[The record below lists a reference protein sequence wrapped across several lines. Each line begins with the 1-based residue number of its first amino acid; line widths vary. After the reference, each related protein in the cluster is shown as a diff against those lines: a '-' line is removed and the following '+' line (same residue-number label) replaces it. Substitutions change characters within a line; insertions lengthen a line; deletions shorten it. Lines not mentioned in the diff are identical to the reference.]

1 MTTKRKE
8 VDHIPWVWGSVPR
21 ALRARGSPAIILETL
36 LPNLILI
43 AISFYIVLFI
53 FFSLY
58 MVNYI
63 CPNTIR
69 EVFTPPLHVR
79 GLKVDTNLTHEKAL
93 TLLTRRKRL
102 EGAIKKP

>member
-1 MTTKRKE
+1 MNNNN
-8 VDHIPWVWGSVPR
+8 
-21 ALRARGSPAIILETL
+21 IILVTL

-93 TLLTRRKRL
+93 TLLTRRKQL
-102 EGAIKKP
+102 EGVIKNRSVKHETYSRVFLPTS

>member
-1 MTTKRKE
+1 MNNIY
-8 VDHIPWVWGSVPR
+8 DINNNN
-21 ALRARGSPAIILETL
+21 IILETL

-102 EGAIKKP
+102 EGAIKNHSVKHETYSRVFLPIS